1 MRPDKKGLKMKKQ
14 FVLGFVF
21 LWILNLGYLSC
32 EEFPAISM
40 GQIPYPIVG
49 THQSQYF
56 NESGKEISPPL
67 PGSSLFGQDAHY
79 PGLSPSYQKN
89 GDGTI
94 TDLNTALMWT
104 RDPGPK
110 KKYSEIVA
118 GASTCTIGGY
128 SDWRL
133 PSIKELYSLI
143 LFSGMD
149 PDPRNINTANLKP
162 FIDQRYFL
170 FQYGKPEE
178 GDRIID
184 SQYATSSIYRSTT
197 MNGSKTMFG
206 VNFADG
212 RIKGYPIEARGPMG
226 EKKYYVHYVRGNP
239 YYGNNRFSDNED
251 GTITDLTT
259 GLMWMKI
266 DSGTLKAGDQKD
278 GKLNWYQALEWA
290 ENLSYADYNDWRLP
304 NAKELQ
310 SIVDYSRCPDT
321 TNSAAIDPVFQSS
334 EILNEAGK
342 KDYPFYWTN
351 TTHINGQGGLSAVYI
366 TFGRA
371 LGWMAPPNGGKKSL
385 LDVHGA
391 GAQRSDPKK
400 GNPDNYPEGHG
411 PQGDVIRIYHMVRC
425 VRKG

>member
-1 MRPDKKGLKMKKQ
+1 MRPDKKGLKMKKKLALGL
-14 FVLGFVF
+14 VL

-40 GQIPYPIVG
+40 GQISYPIVG

-56 NESGKEISPPL
+56 NESGKEISSPL

-79 PGLSPSYQKN
+79 PGIAPSYQNN
-89 GDGTI
+89 GDGTV
-94 TDLNTALMWT
+94 TDLNTA
-104 RDPGPK
+104 
-110 KKYSEIVA
+110 
-118 GASTCTIGGY
+118 
-128 SDWRL
+128 
-133 PSIKELYSLI
+133 
-143 LFSGMD
+143 
-149 PDPRNINTANLKP
+149 
-162 FIDQRYFL
+162 
-170 FQYGKPEE
+170 
-178 GDRIID
+178 
-184 SQYATSSIYRSTT
+184 
-197 MNGSKTMFG
+197 
-206 VNFADG
+206 
-212 RIKGYPIEARGPMG
+212 
-226 EKKYYVHYVRGNP
+226 
-239 YYGNNRFSDNED
+239 
-251 GTITDLTT
+251 
-259 GLMWMKI
+259 LMWMKI

-310 SIVDYSRCPDT
+310 SIVDYSRCPDI

-425 VRKG
+425 VRK